1 MHIFFSLS
9 LADSANFSVLECM
22 APDADAVFS
31 RSASPQISSSTQC
44 FAQPTDRLGL
54 DIKQNFPLGSLPCKW
69 ALILVQFAAFEMIYV
84 TRPRPASTGL
94 GLGGSGMR
102 PRGGSHFSRVFLFS
116 PVSRHFSTSPV
127 IFIICLH
134 EFNDLS
140 PPGFHSFTWMWLIM
154 SKCF

>member
-1 MHIFFSLS
+1 MHIFLSLS
-9 LADSANFSVLECM
+9 LVDSANFPVLGCM

-69 ALILVQFAAFEMIYV
+69 ALILVHLLFFKWFMSLGPG
-84 TRPRPASTGL
+84 RRRPA
-94 GLGGSGMR
+94 GSRWIGDAAA
-102 PRGGSHFSRVFLFS
+102 GGSHFSRVFLFS